1 MARKRKSTPVTE
13 PPLSEKEQSER
24 GLLQIR
30 NLTAEFFDHAII
42 LVSREIDGETV
53 LLNCKL
59 GNDFAVKGMMSVFM
73 NQFMNDELEDVE
85 EIEGDIELEDDD
97 DEGDD
102 WKKVH

>member
-1 MARKRKSTPVTE
+1 MARKRKTTPVSET
-13 PPLSEKEQSER
+13 PLSEKELSER

-42 LVSREIDGETV
+42 LVSREIKGETV

-59 GNDFAVKGMMSVFM
+59 GNDFAIKGMMSVFM
-73 NQFMNDELEDVE
+73 NEFMNDELEDVE
-85 EIEGDIELEDDD
+85 EIEGELEIDDD
-97 DEGDD
+97 DNDGDD

>member
-1 MARKRKSTPVTE
+1 MARKRKTTPVTE
-13 PPLSEKEQSER
+13 TPLSEKELSER

-53 LLNCKL
+53 MLNCKL
-59 GNDFAVKGMMSVFM
+59 GNEFAIKGMMSVFM
-73 NQFMNDELEDVE
+73 NEYMNDELDDVE
-85 EIEGDIELEDDD
+85 VEGEIEVDDDEDDD
-97 DEGDD
+97 GDD